1 MSEQVSLALL
11 VEGYSS
17 IDLEHLTGC
26 LYSWDYVLLSLF
38 LSDPINF
45 RSDFGPEIEA
55 EHPQLSDLLSS
66 LSYLSNSYISEKSVW
81 DHYLAA
87 TQNPFHTILTQMV

>member
-66 LSYLSNSYISEKSVW
+66 LSYLSNSYISEKSVS